1 MKLALVAGAILVVAV
16 AGAVF
21 VDRNFFLGALAGLVV
36 PLIAVG
42 LLFAKLAG
50 SQKQMELAPPPIPTG
65 NFDYVWT
72 LKSLDGTDVSLESAR
87 GKVIFVNVWA
97 TWCGPCVAEMPS
109 LQRLHERVRGD
120 DVFFAFVTQEPT
132 DVAKAF
138 LEKHKLTLPVFTM
151 TGELPPA
158 FKRKGIPSTFVVSKR
173 GAIAFSH
180 VGAARWDDARTI
192 GFLDELIRGS

>member
-1 MKLALVAGAILVVAV
+1 MKLALIIGVIAVAVV

-21 VDRNFFLGALAGLVV
+21 LDRNFFLGTMVGLVIPLLVVGVLFARLAG
-36 PLIAVG
+36 
-42 LLFAKLAG
+42 K
-50 SQKQMELAPPPIPTG
+50 QQQMELAPPPIPTG
-65 NFDYVWT
+65 TFDYAWT
-72 LKSLDGTDVSLESAR
+72 LRSLDGTEVSLESAR
-87 GKVIFVNVWA
+87 GKVIFLNVWA

-109 LQRLHERVRGD
+109 LQRLHEKVRGD
-120 DVFFAFVTQEPT
+120 DVFFAFVTQEPAE
-132 DVAKAF
+132 VAKAF

-158 FKRKGIPSTFVVSKR
+158 FQRKGVPSTFVLSKR

-192 GFLDELIRGS
+192 GFLEELIKGS